1 MVIDVWDDVANG
13 AVVSTRR
20 FTELLRE
27 RGHTVTVL
35 AGGVPA
41 PGKIVLPSFTIPLAD
56 GIMRKMRFLFAWP
69 DRRVLSAAFAKHDLV
84 HVQMPFYLG
93 MRAVVIAR
101 KMGRPVVSTFHVLAE
116 NVLHN
121 VGIKNQ
127 PMVDLVYRLWLGTVF
142 NRSDHVICP
151 SAFAEAELRR
161 YGLRVPTT
169 VISNGVPE
177 QFRRVPGELLAEDG
191 KFVVLTVGRLA
202 IEKRHDLIVD
212 AIRRSRHEQ
221 RIQLVILGDGP
232 LREKLTV
239 RARGLTNPPR
249 FGFVPSDE
257 LPRYYSAADLFI
269 HAAEVE
275 LEGMSVLEAMACGAP
290 CLIARAPKSASSEF
304 APDPRYLFESG
315 SVEDLTQKIDS
326 LLDHPEHLKEAGA
339 AAARVAREYRIER
352 SLARLERVY
361 DTFAGVSP
369 VSGARRD
376 TLEQRR

>member
-1 MVIDVWDDVANG
+1 MVIDVWDDAANG

-41 PGKIVLPSFTIPLAD
+41 PGKIVLPPFTIPLAD
-56 GIMRKMRFLFAWP
+56 RIMREMRFLFAWP
-69 DRRVLSAAFAKHDLV
+69 DRSVLAAAFAEHDLV

-93 MRAVVIAR
+93 MRAVAIAR
-101 KMGRPVVSTFHVLAE
+101 KVGRPIVSTFHVLAE

-121 VGIKNQ
+121 VGIRSQ
-127 PMVDLVYRLWLGTVF
+127 AIADLPYRLWVRTFF

-151 SAFAEAELRR
+151 SAFAEGELRR

-177 QFRRVPGELLAEDG
+177 RFHRIPGEPLADDG

-202 IEKRHDLIVD
+202 TEKRHDLIIE
-212 AIRRSRHEQ
+212 AIRRSRHER

-232 LREKLTV
+232 LHEQLMI
-239 RARGLTNPPR
+239 RARGLTNPAR

-257 LPRYYSAADLFI
+257 LPRHYSAADLVV
-269 HAAEVE
+269 HAAQVE
-275 LEGMSVLEAMACGAP
+275 LEGMSVLEAMACGTP
-290 CLIARAPKSASSEF
+290 CLIARAPKSAASQF
-304 APDPRYLFESG
+304 ALDRRYLFESG
-315 SVEDLTQKIDS
+315 SLEDLIWKIDD
-326 LLDHPEHLKEAGA
+326 LLDRPEQLKGASA
-339 AAARVAREYRIER
+339 AAERMAADYRIEH
-352 SLARLERVY
+352 SLARLEQVY
-361 DTFAGVSP
+361 AELVGVRS
-369 VSGARRD
+369 
-376 TLEQRR
+376 